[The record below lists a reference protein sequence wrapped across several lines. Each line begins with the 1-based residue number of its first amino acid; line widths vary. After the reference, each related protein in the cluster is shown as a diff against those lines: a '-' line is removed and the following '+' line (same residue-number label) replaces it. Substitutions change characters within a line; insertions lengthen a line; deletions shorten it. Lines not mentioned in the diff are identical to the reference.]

1 MSWIEKILPRTQS
14 SEKSNVPEGIW
25 TKCSNCDAVLY
36 RSEIERLQEV
46 CPKCDH
52 HMRISA
58 RSRLHHFLDVE
69 GRQEIGVD
77 LEPQDLLKFK
87 DSKKYKD
94 RLSAAQKA
102 TNEKDAL
109 VVIQGTLKGMPVVAA
124 SFEFS
129 FLGGSMASGV
139 GSRFV
144 AAAFRHS
151 THSMAAQGWGPRSDS
166 RGSSYTPR
174 GQFRCPMTPRPRNQ
188 I

>member
-77 LEPQDLLKFK
+77 
-87 DSKKYKD
+87 
-94 RLSAAQKA
+94 
-102 TNEKDAL
+102 
-109 VVIQGTLKGMPVVAA
+109 
-124 SFEFS
+124 
-129 FLGGSMASGV
+129 
-139 GSRFV
+139 
-144 AAAFRHS
+144 
-151 THSMAAQGWGPRSDS
+151 
-166 RGSSYTPR
+166 
-174 GQFRCPMTPRPRNQ
+174 
-188 I
+188 